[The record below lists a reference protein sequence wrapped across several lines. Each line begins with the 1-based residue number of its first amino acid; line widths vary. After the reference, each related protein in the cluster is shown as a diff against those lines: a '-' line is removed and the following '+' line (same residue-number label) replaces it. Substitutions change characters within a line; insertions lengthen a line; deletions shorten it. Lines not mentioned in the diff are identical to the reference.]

1 MIRRPPRS
9 TRTDTLF
16 PYTTLFRSGQADA
29 VGKLLDM
36 IRQAKKAAD
45 EQRVIEKKPH
55 DDAAKAVQTKYK
67 PLIDKCE
74 LAASVAKKA
83 LVPWLEHLEAEQRAD
98 AERKRTE
105 ADEARQAAH
114 EAEDRKGTRRKSSP

>member
-1 MIRRPPRS
+1 MIRRPPIS
-9 TRTDTLF
+9 TRPDTLV
-16 PYTTLFRSGQADA
+16 PYTTLFRS
-29 VGKLLDM
+29 
-36 IRQAKKAAD
+36 
-45 EQRVIEKKPH
+45 KKPH

-98 AERKRTE
+98 AERKRKE
-105 ADEARQAAH
+105 ADEARQAAL
-114 EAEDRKGTRRKSSP
+114 EAEIGSASGGERECQYVYNKVCAV